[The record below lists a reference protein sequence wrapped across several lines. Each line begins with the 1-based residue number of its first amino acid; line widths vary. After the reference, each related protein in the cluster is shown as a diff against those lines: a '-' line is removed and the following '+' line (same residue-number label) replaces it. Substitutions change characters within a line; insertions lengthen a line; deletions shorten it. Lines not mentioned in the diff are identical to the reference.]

1 MKAHLGSLGSASAQG
16 VAVPKAFAVVVS
28 VPFCRSNPRHL
39 RPTLFPMQFA
49 VSLRLGPT
57 MPSVSFE
64 HVTKRFGEATVVED
78 FTLEVADGE
87 LLVLVGG
94 SGSGKSTILRMLAG
108 LETVTTGTIR
118 IDGRDVTAL
127 PPRERDVAMVFQDYG
142 LYPHMTVREN
152 LSLGL
157 RLKKVPRPEIDRRI
171 AWAGGILGLEPLLD
185 RKPKQLSGGQRQRVA
200 MGRAMVREPK
210 VFLFD
215 EPLSNLDAGLRAQ
228 MRIEIGGL
236 QRRLNTTTVYVT
248 HDQVEAMTLGDR
260 IVVLADS
267 RIQQIGRPIDIYRA
281 PANRFVAGFI
291 GTPRMN
297 FLEGRMDRD
306 GDALVFTTEGARVR
320 LPRGRL
326 PPTERTTLGVRPED
340 LLLDDSARAGDTLVG
355 RVVLVE
361 RLGGTSHVHVD
372 AGPHRLMA
380 AVSNES
386 LPDVGDDITLHIRTE
401 RVHLFG
407 ADGRSL
413 L

>member
-1 MKAHLGSLGSASAQG
+1 
-16 VAVPKAFAVVVS
+16 
-28 VPFCRSNPRHL
+28 
-39 RPTLFPMQFA
+39 
-49 VSLRLGPT
+49 
-57 MPSVSFE
+57 MPSVSFD
-64 HVTKRFGEATVVED
+64 HVTKRFGETTVVED
-78 FTLEVADGE
+78 FTLDVNDGE

-108 LETVTTGTIR
+108 LESVSTGIIR
-118 IDGRDVTAL
+118 IDGRDVTAV
-127 PPRERDVAMVFQDYG
+127 PPRDRDVAMVFQDYG

-157 RLKKVPRPEIDRRI
+157 RLKKVARAEIDRRI

-228 MRIEIGGL
+228 MRIEIGSL
-236 QRRLNTTTVYVT
+236 QRRLRTTTVYVT

-260 IVVLADS
+260 IVVLADGH
-267 RIQQIGRPIDIYRA
+267 IQQIGRPIDIYRA

-297 FLEGRMDRD
+297 FVEGLVTREGNDLFFVAD
-306 GDALVFTTEGARVR
+306 GVR
-320 LPRGRL
+320 IELAPNHSATA
-326 PPTERTTLGVRPED
+326 PPSHPTTLGVRPED
-340 LLLDDSARAGDTLVG
+340 LVIDSEAPVGNTLSG

-361 RLGGTSHVHVD
+361 RLGGTTHVHFD

-380 AVSNES
+380 VVANDSV
-386 LPDVGDDITLHIRTE
+386 PDVGEEIRVRARAE
-401 RVHLFG
+401 RLHLFG
-407 ADGRSL
+407 ADGRSHW
-413 L
+413 

>member
-1 MKAHLGSLGSASAQG
+1 
-16 VAVPKAFAVVVS
+16 
-28 VPFCRSNPRHL
+28 
-39 RPTLFPMQFA
+39 
-49 VSLRLGPT
+49 

-64 HVTKRFGEATVVED
+64 HVSKRFGEVTVVED
-78 FTLEVADGE
+78 FNLEVADGE
-87 LLVLVGG
+87 LVVLVGG
-94 SGSGKSTILRMLAG
+94 SGSGKSTILRILAG

-127 PPRERDVAMVFQDYG
+127 APRDRDVAMVFQDYG
-142 LYPHMTVREN
+142 LYPHMTAREN

-157 RLKKVPRPEIDRRI
+157 RLKKVPRQEIDRRI

-228 MRIEIGGL
+228 MRIEIGSL
-236 QRRLNTTTVYVT
+236 QRRLKTTTIYVT

-260 IVVLADS
+260 IVVLAES
-267 RIQQIGRPIDIYRA
+267 RIQQVGEPIDIYRA
-281 PANRFVAGFI
+281 PANRFVAGFM

-297 FLEGRMDRD
+297 FVEGRLQQEND
-306 GDALVFTTEGARVR
+306 GLVFVAEGARVKLLR
-320 LPRGRL
+320 
-326 PPTERTTLGVRPED
+326 PPVTTIGASEPMTLGIRPED
-340 LLLDDSARAGDTLVG
+340 LLISSAPDQSGGAPSDALRG

-361 RLGGTSHVHVD
+361 RLGGSTNVHFD
-372 AGPHRLMA
+372 AGPHRMMA
-380 AVSNES
+380 SASNDS
-386 LPDVGDDITLHIRTE
+386 VPDVGEDIMVRMRAE

-407 ADGRSL
+407 VDGRSL

>member
-1 MKAHLGSLGSASAQG
+1 
-16 VAVPKAFAVVVS
+16 
-28 VPFCRSNPRHL
+28 
-39 RPTLFPMQFA
+39 
-49 VSLRLGPT
+49 

-64 HVTKRFGEATVVED
+64 HVTKRFGETTVVED
-78 FTLEVADGE
+78 FSLDVTDGE

-108 LETVTTGTIR
+108 LENVSAGTIR
-118 IDGRDVTAL
+118 IDGRDVTAV
-127 PPRERDVAMVFQDYG
+127 PPRDRDVAMVFQDYG

-157 RLKKVPRPEIDRRI
+157 RLKKVARQEIDRRI

-228 MRIEIGGL
+228 MRIEIGSL
-236 QRRLNTTTVYVT
+236 QRRLRTTTMYVT

-260 IVVLADS
+260 IVVLADG

-297 FLEGRMDRD
+297 FVEGRVERA
-306 GDALVFTTEGARVR
+306 GNQLVFITEGVR
-320 LPRGRL
+320 IELAPDRAA
-326 PPTERTTLGVRPED
+326 PPSAAEQTTLGVRPED
-340 LLLDDSARAGDTLVG
+340 LVVDSDGRAGNTLAG

-361 RLGGTSHVHVD
+361 RLGGTTHLHFA

-380 AVSNES
+380 AVANES
-386 LPDVGDDITLHIRTE
+386 VPEVGEEIRVRARAE
-401 RVHLFG
+401 RLHLFG
-407 ADGRSL
+407 ADGRSHH
-413 L
+413 